1 MRVRR
6 EPGSASDE
14 EANFAARRLVAWITA
29 LGGLV
34 FIAMAEGAL
43 ADPWRL
49 SASAGATAT
58 YNRYFGPNQPSDG
71 FVACLTA
78 SLAIQSGQSGR
89 LRLNGTVGT
98 GQSNSFAPA
107 VNLAANL
114 EVIDKFFFIDATANA
129 SESFITPFGPQPSN
143 VTVQTNNRYISQ
155 SYSVSPYIQ
164 GVIGSNITYSLRDDN
179 VWTPSASYG
188 NSSAKKPTT
197 YYNSLN
203 GQMSAVVGKGGG
215 GTLQNTRQAY
225 DNGVGTGTY
234 VIQIG

>member
-6 EPGSASDE
+6 EPGSASDDE
-14 EANFAARRLVAWITA
+14 SNFAARRLVAWITA

-89 LRLNGTVGT
+89 LRLNGTVGASHRSVTDVKEQIQWQILRQREEDGKKKLVAELRAKNLKEYNPEVLT
-98 GQSNSFAPA
+98 GIDVAPPDGIIVPRKRPGQIA
-107 VNLAANL
+107 
-114 EVIDKFFFIDATANA
+114 
-129 SESFITPFGPQPSN
+129 PS
-143 VTVQTNNRYISQ
+143 
-155 SYSVSPYIQ
+155 
-164 GVIGSNITYSLRDDN
+164 
-179 VWTPSASYG
+179 
-188 NSSAKKPTT
+188 SSK
-197 YYNSLN
+197 
-203 GQMSAVVGKGGG
+203 
-215 GTLQNTRQAY
+215 
-225 DNGVGTGTY
+225 
-234 VIQIG
+234 

>member
-6 EPGSASDE
+6 EPGSASDDE
-14 EANFAARRLVAWITA
+14 SNFAARRLVAWITA

-89 LRLNGTVGT
+89 LRLNGTVGASQLLCT

-107 VNLAANL
+107 VNLTANL

-155 SYSVSPYIQ
+155 SYSVSPYI
-164 GVIGSNITYSLRDDN
+164 R
-179 VWTPSASYG
+179 A
-188 NSSAKKPTT
+188 
-197 YYNSLN
+197 
-203 GQMSAVVGKGGG
+203 
-215 GTLQNTRQAY
+215 
-225 DNGVGTGTY
+225 
-234 VIQIG
+234 